1 MNCFKLWRSKMRGR
15 NGMHERITDCQH
27 NDHWQMEVISGL
39 RNLLRL
45 SSTAWG
51 LGIIALWLFR
61 MNQYFFYKT
70 ERIALFALFVKSD
83 LLSLFFHK
91 EQIALL
97 FKKVKRAIRSFCS
110 SCSFKKSDWSKL
122 LFIKEWQE
130 QKNVKNKR
138 TTRTKEHRPKEQIP
152 NPELL

>member
-61 MNQYFFYKT
+61 MNQYLCTKQ
-70 ERIALFALFVKSD
+70 SD

-91 EQIALL
+91 EKIALL

-122 LFIKEWQE
+122 LFINVWQE